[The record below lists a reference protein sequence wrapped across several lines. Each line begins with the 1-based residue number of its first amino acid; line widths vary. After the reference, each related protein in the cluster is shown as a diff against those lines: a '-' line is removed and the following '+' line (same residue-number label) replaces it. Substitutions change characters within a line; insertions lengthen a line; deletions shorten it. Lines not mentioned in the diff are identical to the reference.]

1 MSNRGGKR
9 ENAGRP
15 AGQGKYDESTVIM
28 RIPQSQ
34 TATIKTSIMNIVV
47 SDWKSRCTK

>member
-15 AGQGKYDESTVIM
+15 VRDVCAPHLIGAGHQHASE
-28 RIPQSQ
+28 
-34 TATIKTSIMNIVV
+34 
-47 SDWKSRCTK
+47 